1 MSAKKILILGAAGR
15 DFHNFNVV
23 FRGNPEYQVVGFTAT
38 QIPGI
43 ANRKYPAELAGS
55 LYPNGIPIFEEND
68 LERLIADQ
76 AIDAAVFSYSDI
88 SYQNIMHLGSRV
100 VATGADFWL
109 LSSQRTQLKSKVPV
123 ISICAVRTGCGKS
136 PVGRFVAS
144 ELRREGLKLVA
155 VRHPMPYGDLAAQ
168 AVQRF
173 ATVDDMDKHECTI
186 EEREEYEP
194 HLREGTIVYA
204 GVDYE
209 RILRQA
215 EKEADVVIWDGGNND
230 TPFYASDL
238 EIVVADPHR
247 PGHELSYYPGEV
259 NVRRAHIVVINKVD
273 TAARQD
279 VETVRKNIHTANPKA
294 EIVETACRVTVP
306 DPSLVKGRKVL
317 VVEDGPTLTHG
328 EMPYGAGVV
337 AARQCGA
344 AELIDPRPFAVGS
357 IRWTYEHYPHLAGL
371 LPAMG
376 YSAMQRHELEETI
389 NRVPCDLVLIAT
401 PIDLAHSVKLNKPSL
416 RVSYEI
422 EDRTEPGLAHMIAE
436 FTKRRIGVGV

>member
-1 MSAKKILILGAAGR
+1 
-15 DFHNFNVV
+15 
-23 FRGNPEYQVVGFTAT
+23 
-38 QIPGI
+38 
-43 ANRKYPAELAGS
+43 
-55 LYPNGIPIFEEND
+55 
-68 LERLIADQ
+68 
-76 AIDAAVFSYSDI
+76 
-88 SYQNIMHLGSRV
+88 
-100 VATGADFWL
+100 
-109 LSSQRTQLKSKVPV
+109 
-123 ISICAVRTGCGKS
+123 
-136 PVGRFVAS
+136 
-144 ELRREGLKLVA
+144 
-155 VRHPMPYGDLAAQ
+155 
-168 AVQRF
+168 
-173 ATVDDMDKHECTI
+173 MDKHECTI

-247 PGHELSYYPGEV
+247 PGHEVSYYPGEV
-259 NVRRAHIVVINKVD
+259 NVRRANIVVINKVD
-273 TAARQD
+273 TATRQD
-279 VETVRKNIHTANPKA
+279 IETVRKNIHAVNPKA
-294 EIVETACRVTVP
+294 DIVETACRVTVP
-306 DPSLVKGRKVL
+306 DPGLVKGQKVL

-344 AELIDPRPFAVGS
+344 AELIDPRPYAVGS

-416 RVSYEI
+416 RVTYEV

-436 FTKRRIGVGV
+436 FTKRRVGVGV